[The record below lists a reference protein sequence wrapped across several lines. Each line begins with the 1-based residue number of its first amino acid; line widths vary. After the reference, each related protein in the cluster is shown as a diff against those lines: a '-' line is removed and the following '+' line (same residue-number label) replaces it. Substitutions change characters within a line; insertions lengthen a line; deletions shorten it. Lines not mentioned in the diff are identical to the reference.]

1 MIDVRFPT
9 ALQMMLSLAL
19 AQAEG
24 VERLSSAQLAV
35 GVDSNPTFV
44 RRLLVPLIQA
54 GLVHSTMGR
63 DGGVSLGVDATA
75 ITLRDIYKVS
85 MGGKKL
91 WVGRSD
97 IPVIVDFWA
106 PWCGPCRAMAPVFV
120 QAAARLEPRVRFAKL
135 NTEDEQELAA
145 RFAIRSIPTLALF
158 KGGREVSRQS
168 GALDFARLT
177 HWIQGQV

>member
-35 GVDSNPTFV
+35 GVESNPTFV

-97 IPVIVDFWA
+97 IPHRCLVSCNVERFFGNLADEVDES
-106 PWCGPCRAMAPVFV
+106 VS
-120 QAAARLEPRVRFAKL
+120 RLLGGRTLADAL
-135 NTEDEQELAA
+135 QEL
-145 RFAIRSIPTLALF
+145 RS
-158 KGGREVSRQS
+158 
-168 GALDFARLT
+168 LDTQRT
-177 HWIQGQV
+177 